1 MNITPT
7 LKEVQNIA
15 AKGLYQILPVS
26 CEILSD
32 FTTPLETMKI
42 LKQVSTHCYLLESAV
57 PQGQWGRY
65 SFLGYDPKLE
75 ITCRNGNMKIGDLKL
90 KTSHPSNY
98 IRQIMAE
105 RKSLGFSHLPPFTG
119 GWLDIFLMIISAR
132 TGMDRLLLYIL
143 FLQDLITPA
152 HTEHAHLYDVG
163 RAQYVPVTDE
173 EAVCAFE
180 YLAKTEGIIPAIESA
195 HAVAHAIKL
204 APTMK
209 KDQILVITIS
219 GRGDKDCAAIARYRV
234 EDLHE

>member
-57 PQGQWGRY
+57 PQGQWSRY

-105 RKSLGFSHLPPFTG
+105 RKSPGFSHLPPFTG
-119 GWLDIFLMIISAR
+119 GAGWIF
-132 TGMDRLLLYIL
+132 
-143 FLQDLITPA
+143 FL
-152 HTEHAHLYDVG
+152 
-163 RAQYVPVTDE
+163 
-173 EAVCAFE
+173 
-180 YLAKTEGIIPAIESA
+180 
-195 HAVAHAIKL
+195 
-204 APTMK
+204 
-209 KDQILVITIS
+209 
-219 GRGDKDCAAIARYRV
+219 
-234 EDLHE
+234 

>member
-15 AKGLYQILPVS
+15 AKELYQILPVS

-57 PQGQWGRY
+57 PQGQGRY

-105 RKSLGFSHLPPFTG
+105 RKSPGFSHLPPFTG
-119 GWLDIFLMIISAR
+119 GLVGYFSYDYFCQDGYGQIAPVYSISA
-132 TGMDRLLLYIL
+132 GLDYPGIG
-143 FLQDLITPA
+143 P
-152 HTEHAHLYDVG
+152 EHAHLYDVG
-163 RAQYVPVTDE
+163 RAQYVPLNIWLKQKVLFLPLNPHT
-173 EAVCAFE
+173 
-180 YLAKTEGIIPAIESA
+180 LWHMLS
-195 HAVAHAIKL
+195 
-204 APTMK
+204 
-209 KDQILVITIS
+209 S
-219 GRGDKDCAAIARYRV
+219 
-234 EDLHE
+234 LHPL

>member
-105 RKSLGFSHLPPFTG
+105 RKSPGFSHLPPFTGG

-132 TGMDRLLLYIL
+132 TSTDRLLLYIL
-143 FLQDLITPA
+143 FLQGLITLA
-152 HTEHAHLYDVG
+152 SGLSMLIFMILAVLSMCRLQTKKL
-163 RAQYVPVTDE
+163 YVPLSIWLRQKVL
-173 EAVCAFE
+173 FR
-180 YLAKTEGIIPAIESA
+180 L
-195 HAVAHAIKL
+195 L
-204 APTMK
+204 N
-209 KDQILVITIS
+209 
-219 GRGDKDCAAIARYRV
+219 
-234 EDLHE
+234 LHTLWHMLSSLHPL

>member
-105 RKSLGFSHLPPFTG
+105 RKSPGFSHLPPFTG

-143 FLQDLITPA
+143 FLLGLITPA
-152 HTEHAHLYDVG
+152 SGLSMLIFMILAVLSMCRLQTKKL
-163 RAQYVPVTDE
+163 YVPLSIWLRQKVLFLPLNPHT
-173 EAVCAFE
+173 
-180 YLAKTEGIIPAIESA
+180 LWHMLS
-195 HAVAHAIKL
+195 
-204 APTMK
+204 
-209 KDQILVITIS
+209 S
-219 GRGDKDCAAIARYRV
+219 
-234 EDLHE
+234 LHPL